1 MEVVEQVE
9 VELTEEIV
17 KDFYS
22 EHKNEVN
29 IFFTRRNTFKTHKV
43 CS

>member
-22 EHKNEVN
+22 EHKNEV
-29 IFFTRRNTFKTHKV
+29 IFFY
-43 CS
+43 